1 MLSTCLMWKSGE
13 RGTSEQMF
21 GNIEYRAADLLAEDA
36 EALVN
41 TVNCKGVMGKG
52 LDLQFKKKFGANFDA
67 YAKACARGDVRPG
80 RMFVFDLR
88 QESASDEQ
96 APLPMSLAE
105 EPGVYGADAPQHP
118 RYIINFPTKD
128 HWRHGS
134 RMQYIDD
141 GLADLVRQI
150 RARGIQSVA
159 IPALGCDL
167 GGLEWDDVRPRIEAA
182 LGGLDG
188 VKVVVF
194 APRGVLV

>member
-1 MLSTCLMWKSGE
+1 MWKSGE
-13 RGTSEQMF
+13 RGTIREQMF
-21 GNIEYRAADLLAEDA
+21 GNVEYKAADLLAEDA

-41 TVNCKGVMGKG
+41 TVNCQGVMGKG
-52 LDLQFKKKFGANFDA
+52 LALQFKKKFGANFDA
-67 YAKACARGDVRPG
+67 YARACARGDVRPG

-88 QESASDEQ
+88 GEPTSDEQ
-96 APLPMSLAE
+96 ARLPMSFAE
-105 EPGVYGADAPQHP
+105 EPVSYRVQAPQLP

-128 HWRHGS
+128 HWRNKS

-141 GLADLVRQI
+141 GLQDLVRQI

-167 GGLEWDDVRPRIEAA
+167 GGLDWAEVRPRIEAA
-182 LGGLDG
+182 LGTLEG

-194 APRGVLV
+194 EPRVVTA

>member
-1 MLSTCLMWKSGE
+1 MWKSGE
-13 RGTSEQMF
+13 RGTIREQMF
-21 GNIEYRAADLLAEDA
+21 GSVEYKAADLLAEDA

-41 TVNCKGVMGKG
+41 TVNCQGVMGKG
-52 LDLQFKKKFGANFDA
+52 LALQFKKKFGANFDA
-67 YAKACARGDVRPG
+67 YARACARGDVRPG

-88 QESASDEQ
+88 GEPTSDEQ
-96 APLPMSLAE
+96 ARLPMSFAE
-105 EPGVYGADAPQHP
+105 EPVSYRVQAPQLP

-128 HWRHGS
+128 HWRNKS

-141 GLADLVRQI
+141 GLQDLVRQI

-167 GGLEWDDVRPRIEAA
+167 GGLDWAEVRPRIEAA
-182 LGGLDG
+182 LGTLEG

-194 APRGVLV
+194 EPRVVTA